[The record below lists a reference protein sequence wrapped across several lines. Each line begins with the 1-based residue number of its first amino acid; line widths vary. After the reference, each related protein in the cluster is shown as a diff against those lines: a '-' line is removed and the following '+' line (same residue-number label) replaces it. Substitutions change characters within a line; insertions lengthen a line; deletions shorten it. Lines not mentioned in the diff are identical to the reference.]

1 MNKVQDFIFNQQ
13 SLAFYSSCPLKFC
26 KCCLEGLRLNSKE
39 TLPQA
44 KRESLERGTRF
55 HLEAERYFNGI
66 LLSEVRDRE
75 LDGWLS
81 NLKSCFAD
89 LSADGRPEY
98 QVFAYEFDSC
108 LTAKYDLLVYR
119 GGKVFI
125 YDWKTNRYPLVQDKL
140 LASWQT
146 CLYRYLAVQVS
157 REIFGRA
164 VLPEQVTMIYWN
176 PNYPEKKIEL
186 TYSEQQFLIDQTKI
200 KDILS
205 EINQAG
211 EFPPINNNSCSGCE
225 YRLFCQKKAAVDLM
239 DEDDFFPDL
248 AAVEV
253 SAFP

>member
-39 TLPQA
+39 TLPQV

-66 LLSEVRDRE
+66 LLSEIKDRE
-75 LDGWLS
+75 LDCWLD

-89 LSADGRPEY
+89 LSDDGRPEY
-98 QVFAYEFDSC
+98 QVFAYEFNSC

-119 GGKVFI
+119 AGKVFI
-125 YDWKTNRYPLVQDKL
+125 YDWKTNRYPLLSDRL

-146 CLYRYLAVQVS
+146 CLYRYLAVQLS
-157 REIFGRA
+157 RELFGQP

-186 TYSEQQFLIDQTKI
+186 PYSSQQFLLDQNKI
-200 KDILS
+200 KMILD
-205 EINQAG
+205 EINSVS
-211 EFPPINNNSCSGCE
+211 EFPPINNKSCSGCE
-225 YRLFCQKKAAVDLM
+225 YRLFCQKKAAVDFEA
-239 DEDDFFPDL
+239 EDDFFSAL
-248 AAVEV
+248 SAVEV
-253 SAFP
+253 SVFP